1 MLVFLVGGRQGGWV
15 PVQGEDATASAHN
28 APPTPGDVARSSPID
43 APALVPAAFAP
54 AAVTPAAAGPGAK
67 QRGAAL
73 ALLRD
78 PWLDRLEGWTIEFLP
93 ARVGYLGATWARTKR
108 IEIYVGEGQT
118 LHELAFTLAHELGHA
133 LDVTL
138 LDVNQRD
145 QWLQARG
152 VPKASWWGTSGDSDY
167 GVGAGDWAEAF
178 AVWQVGGPSY
188 STLAGALTP
197 AQLELLAQLLAV

>member
-1 MLVFLVGGRQGGWV
+1 MGYRRGFGVVAAVLVILVGGWV

-28 APPTPGDVARSSPID
+28 ASPAPGDVARSSPID
-43 APALVPAAFAP
+43 APAMV
-54 AAVTPAAAGPGAK
+54 PAAAGPRAK

-93 ARVGYLGATWARTKR
+93 PRAGYLGATWAQTKR

-118 LHELAFTLAHELGHA
+118 LDELAFTLAHELAHA

-152 VPKASWWGTSGDSDY
+152 VPAASWWGTSGDSDY

-197 AQLELLAQLLAV
+197 AQLKLLAQLLAA

>member
-1 MLVFLVGGRQGGWV
+1 MLAAVLVFLVGGRV

-28 APPTPGDVARSSPID
+28 TPSTPGDVARSSPID
-43 APALVPAAFAP
+43 ALALAP
-54 AAVTPAAAGPGAK
+54 AAVAPAAAGPGAE

-93 ARVGYLGATWARTKR
+93 ARAGYLGATWARTKR
-108 IEIYVGEGQT
+108 IEIYIGEGQS
-118 LHELAFTLAHELGHA
+118 LDELAFTLAHELGHA

-152 VPKASWWGTSGDSDY
+152 VPEASWWGTSGDSDY

-197 AQLELLAQLLAV
+197 AQLELLAQLLAA